1 MTFIN
6 VPSNDGFTV
15 FDNFYRLPEGMS
27 DVEGTRI
34 AKGCE
39 ADCSADGVIVWDKF
53 EAALAEFGIVPV

>member
-6 VPSNDGFTV
+6 IPSEDGFTV

-27 DVEGTRI
+27 DVVGSRI
-34 AKGCE
+34 ADECQ
-39 ADCSADGVIVWDKF
+39 ARTSVDGVTVWDKF